1 MKLLALLG
9 IAWSIFVGLI
19 FLNDQSYR
27 HRLETMRQSEQ
38 LQRDS
43 KAVELLIGARN
54 WPVPLKESRQWKE
67 LESQFNADILP
78 SSRTTAS
85 LSSPGKA
92 QVRGDRL
99 SISINIEETLSSGG
113 PMEQQP
119 TTNNGAKPAAVVIS
133 RAVSPLST
141 RSTNIAI
148 GSIYLLGLAILVLL
162 KRLGDRQVR
171 EHSVALAQ
179 WAESV
184 ENHATDS
191 PLQLPRILS
200 EDENASYLNIVAE
213 RANAVNADLYSTK
226 HRTELV
232 LDNLQDGVLAV
243 NEHSQILLL
252 AGAIDQHLQLSG
264 DNYLYRLLLEV
275 VRVPQV
281 TDLIAH
287 VLETGSP
294 SEGVFDIATSSK
306 SLRLIARP
314 IRMDGQR
321 VGAILISRD
330 ETLVKRVEA
339 VRKDFIANASHE
351 LKTPLA
357 AIRAYAETLQMGA
370 LEDPPAAER
379 FVDGIVTQADQIDGL
394 IQGMLQLSRIESG
407 SGIQIEQFDAC
418 TAIQPCIAA
427 ALAMASSKGVDFNYS
442 APEEPLKIR
451 SDINGFQTIAS
462 NLISNA
468 VRYTPAGGSV
478 QASLSRDDQQCTLVV
493 EDTGIGIRKED
504 LERIF
509 ERFYRAE
516 KDRSSET
523 GGTGLG
529 LSIVKHLTN
538 GLGGSVDAWSEP
550 GKGSR
555 FAVSL
560 PLATLTR

>member
-1 MKLLALLG
+1 MG
-9 IAWSIFVGLI
+9 
-19 FLNDQSYR
+19 Q
-27 HRLETMRQSEQ
+27 
-38 LQRDS
+38 
-43 KAVELLIGARN
+43 LIGAQT
-54 WPVPLKESRQWKE
+54 WPVPLKESQQWKE

-78 SSRTTAS
+78 CSPVVAS
-85 LSSPGKA
+85 LSAASET
-92 QVRGDRL
+92 QVRGNRL
-99 SISINIEETLSSGG
+99 SITVDIKNTSSAAAGG
-113 PMEQQP
+113 QP
-119 TTNNGAKPAAVVIS
+119 LDNMGATIPSAVVIS
-133 RAVSPLST
+133 REMEPPSNRGRNTAF
-141 RSTNIAI
+141 
-148 GSIYLLGLAILVLL
+148 GSIYVLGLAMLAVVI
-162 KRLGDRQVR
+162 RLGDHQAR
-171 EHSVALAQ
+171 EHYAALSQ
-179 WAESV
+179 WAETV
-184 ENHATDS
+184 EQHKADS
-191 PLQLPRILS
+191 PLHLPRIPS
-200 EDENASYLNIVAE
+200 EDETASYLNIVAE
-213 RANAVNADLYSTK
+213 KANAVNADLYGTK

-294 SEGVFDIATSSK
+294 SEGVFDIATSGK

-330 ETLVKRVEA
+330 ETLVKRIEA

-370 LEDPPAAER
+370 IEDPPAAEQ
-379 FVDGIVTQADQIDGL
+379 FVSGIITQADRIDGL

-407 SGIQIEQFDAC
+407 SGIRIEQFDAC
-418 TAIQPCIAA
+418 IAIQPCLAA
-427 ALAMASSKGVDFNYS
+427 ASAMASKKGVDFIYS
-442 APEEPLKIR
+442 TTEEPLEIR
-451 SDINGFQTIAS
+451 SDVNGFQTIAS

-478 QASLSRDDQQCTLVV
+478 MASLSRDGQQCTLVV
-493 EDTGIGIRKED
+493 KDTGIGIRKED

-538 GLGGSVDAWSEP
+538 GLGGSVNAWSEP
-550 GKGSR
+550 GQGSR

-560 PLATLTR
+560 PLEPQSL